1 MSKLVGEKMINTLFS
16 MGLVNS
22 AAELADDSNHAV
34 KNANKATNL
43 KLPKKQRKQARKDFI
58 KNVVNVGAPVAVG
71 AIVGTSTYGT
81 AAIPA
86 AQITQQLVKASGIGS
101 VMGEIFQPLLA
112 PFANILGFCKKKIK
126 DHLKIDL
133 EKCIDVGTNVASP
146 IIGATKTVTGNPLV
160 SMMDGQLFKGAPS
173 SKGLEIASSVLEH
186 KNKVLIPSAIRAMST
201 KSFKP
206 KVSSFMPSVESAK
219 RYTKGI
225 F

>member
-1 MSKLVGEKMINTLFS
+1 MINTLFS

-22 AAELADDSNHAV
+22 AAELADYSNNAV

-71 AIVGTSTYGT
+71 AIVGTSSYGT

-112 PFANILGFCKKKIK
+112 PFANILGFCKQKIK
-126 DHLKIDL
+126 DHVKIDL
-133 EKCIDVGTNVASP
+133 GKWIGVGTNVASP

-160 SMMDGQLFKGAPS
+160 SMMDGKLFTGAPS
-173 SKGLEIASSVLEH
+173 TTGLGLIGSVLEH
-186 KNKVLIPSAIRAMST
+186 KDKAVIPSATRAMSRN
-201 KSFKP
+201 SFKP
-206 KVSSFMPSVESAK
+206 KVSSLMPSVEQAK
-219 RYTKGI
+219 RYTKG
-225 F
+225 FF